1 MRTIRPHAQAVPLGY
16 CNNGRHGGTLRKGAR
31 HTFISPAFGRHDSA
45 ALSCPNS
52 VRFRGWEGLSA
63 RTAARLDSCVYPHPH
78 PYRLDSGACG
88 SSLLVQEA
96 RNHDERHSKRCD
108 RSRLRSPY
116 PDVPPPPG
124 ASSRLEGREAPRAA
138 RSRLRDTRRR
148 SPAARSSARSLFGSL
163 ILSPR
168 SMFG

>member
-16 CNNGRHGGTLRKGAR
+16 CNNGRHGGTLRSGAS
-31 HTFISPAFGRHDSA
+31 HTLIAAFGRHDSA

-63 RTAARLDSCVYPHPH
+63 RTAARLQSCDYPHPH
-78 PYRLDSGACG
+78 PLRLVPAARG
-88 SSLLVQEA
+88 SSPLLQKA
-96 RNHDERHSKRCD
+96 RNHDERHSKRCA

-124 ASSRLEGREAPRAA
+124 ASSRLEGREAPRAT